1 MFILYVIRR
10 PHMILAV
17 RGYVRSKRG
26 ISGLGKLHPHLAH
39 GFGEGLVK
47 ESPRDEGLL
56 RVVEDGGKLN
66 GVTASHERHGGFGAD
81 VLCTLAE
88 GRAQRLFLVREL
100 AELFLQTVGGLGV
113 VALHGEAVY
122 EIAHISVFLT

>member
-1 MFILYVIRR
+1 
-10 PHMILAV
+10 MILAV
-17 RGYVRSKRG
+17 RGLLRRERRITG
-26 ISGLGKLHPHLAH
+26 FGKLHPHLAH

-100 AELFLQTVGGLGV
+100 SFFCRRSAAQ
-113 VALHGEAVY
+113 AL
-122 EIAHISVFLT
+122 